1 LLLPVCVCASCPP
14 DQSFQ
19 ARLEFRDWSA

>member
-19 ARLEFRDWSA
+19 TRLEFRDWSI